1 MRNTSKKTITEGDM
15 PRMEAPRMGE
25 IEEGSRKLGGMGESQ
40 GSRKP
45 SGMEESRG
53 KRKLIFGASRSR
65 EKN

>member
-1 MRNTSKKTITEGDM
+1 M